1 MEGKMF
7 SYFNGKVIK
16 KYKERLILDVNNIGF
31 DINMSETDLAKID
44 EGQIVQLF
52 AYTDIKEGYIG
63 IFGFLSEE
71 SQSVFEKLKKVSGI
85 GSKTALAVLSYM
97 SPSEVCLAIANE
109 DSAVISKIPGIG
121 AKTAAR
127 IILELKDKIL
137 KDGVV
142 SIDKTKS
149 TKAKSNAAENEAI
162 LALKVLGY
170 STSQIT
176 EALSEVDT
184 VDKTVE
190 QIIKSVLNAIKK

>member
-1 MEGKMF
+1 MF